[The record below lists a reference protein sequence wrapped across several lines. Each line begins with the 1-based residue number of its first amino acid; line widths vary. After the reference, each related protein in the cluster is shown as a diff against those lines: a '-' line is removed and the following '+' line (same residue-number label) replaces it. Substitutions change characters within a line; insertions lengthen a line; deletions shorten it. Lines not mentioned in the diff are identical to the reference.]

1 MCGIAGC
8 VAPAGEAPDR
18 GALERMGAALA
29 HRGPDDQGIAVE
41 GSVGLVNRRLAIVDP
56 TPAGHQPMRHG
67 GGRWWLTYNGEVFNH
82 RELRGEL
89 EPVPWAS
96 HADTESVLEAL
107 ARWGEGALPRFNGR
121 FGLAALDLDR
131 RRLLLARDRWGVK
144 PLYWA
149 RHAGAV
155 WFASEMS
162 ALFAAG
168 VPRRAL
174 PDVLAHAVVHGW
186 ANGEATPLEGIRRV
200 LPGALVSV
208 DLDTLETAE
217 RPWFEPAQ
225 LVDPE
230 RLAALAG
237 ESRPA
242 ITDMVE
248 GELRRSVAR
257 RLMSDVPVGTFLSGG
272 IDSSLVTAFTRE
284 EMPGVVAFNASVT
297 DQPAED
303 EHPFATRVA
312 DHLGVE
318 LRTVRMSAETWRAD
332 FVEAVR
338 HNEYPLMHESSIPMF
353 QIAALARRGG
363 VKVLLS
369 GEGADELFG
378 GYGFLH
384 AGLYRDYLRANRRWG
399 ALARL
404 AIDKLRRDG
413 PLALLRSRRGAAAA
427 EPPPVVPPEGSASSV
442 AFDREAAERA
452 HAAYASHAP
461 ERRALEAELLREL
474 STYLPHLLNRQDKNT
489 MQASIET
496 RVPFLDPHLAAL
508 ALCLPLEA
516 RMEPTRKGV
525 LRDIADRHLP
535 LEVARRRKR
544 GFGFDVRSYIEPR
557 ARPEFLLDGAL
568 RDLLEVDRTRW
579 AEATVPARSSAQAL
593 RLWSGEVW
601 CRAVLDGQRPDA
613 VAEALWDGGP

>member
-8 VAPAGEAPDR
+8 VAPARETPDR

-29 HRGPDDQGIAVE
+29 HRGPDDQGITVE
-41 GSVGLVNRRLAIVDP
+41 GPVGLVNRRLAIVDP
-56 TPAGHQPMRHG
+56 TPAGHQPMRHRH
-67 GGRWWLTYNGEVFNH
+67 GRWWLTYNGEVFNH

-89 EPVPWAS
+89 EPVAWRS
-96 HADTESVLEAL
+96 QADTESVLEAL
-107 ARWGEGALPRFNGR
+107 ARWGEGALTRFNGL

-131 RRLLLARDRWGVK
+131 GRLLLARDRWGVK

-149 RHAGAV
+149 RHEGAI
-155 WFASEMS
+155 WFASEMR

-174 PDVLAHAVVHGW
+174 PDVVAHAVVHGW
-186 ANGEATPLEGIRRV
+186 AGGGATPLEGIHRV
-200 LPGALVSV
+200 LPGAMLSV
-208 DLDTLETAE
+208 DLDTLEISE
-217 RPWFEPAQ
+217 RRWFEPAE

-230 RLAALAG
+230 RLAVLAG
-237 ESRPA
+237 RGRRELA
-242 ITDMVE
+242 DMVE
-248 GELRRSVAR
+248 SELRRSVSR

-272 IDSSLVTAFTRE
+272 IDSSLVTAFTRDE
-284 EMPGVVAFNASVT
+284 WPGVVAFNAAVT

-303 EHPFATRVA
+303 EHPFAVRVA

-318 LRTVRMSAETWRAD
+318 LETVPMSAASWRAD
-332 FVEAVR
+332 FVAAVQ
-338 HNEYPLMHESSIPMF
+338 HNEYPLMHESSVPMF
-353 QIAALARRGG
+353 QIASLARRGG

-384 AGLYRDYLRANRRWG
+384 AGLYIDHLRANGRWG

-404 AIDKLRRDG
+404 ALDKLRRDG
-413 PLALLRSRRGAAAA
+413 PVALVRGRRAAGG
-427 EPPPVVPPEGSASSV
+427 EPPPVVAPEGSAASV
-442 AFDREAAERA
+442 AFDAAASARA
-452 HAAYASHAP
+452 HDAYAGSTP

-474 STYLPHLLNRQDKNT
+474 SSYLPHLLNRQDKNT

-496 RVPFLDPHLAAL
+496 RVPFLDPQLASL

-516 RMEPTRKGV
+516 RMEPRRKGV

-535 LEVARRRKR
+535 REVSRRRKR
-544 GFGFDVRSYIEPR
+544 GFGFDVRRYIEPQ
-557 ARPEFLLDGAL
+557 ARPEFLQDGAL
-568 RDLLEVDRTRW
+568 RELLCVDRARW
-579 AEATVPARSSAQAL
+579 LEATAAPSAAQTL

-601 CRAVLDGQRPDA
+601 CRAVLEGQPA
-613 VAEALWDGGP
+613 GEVENALWRGGP

>member
-18 GALERMGAALA
+18 EALERMGAALA

-41 GSVGLVNRRLAIVDP
+41 GRVGLVNRRLAIVDP
-56 TPAGHQPMRHG
+56 TPAGHQPMRHRD
-67 GGRWWLTYNGEVFNH
+67 GRWWLTYNGEVFNH

-89 EPVPWAS
+89 EPAAWHS
-96 HADTESVLEAL
+96 QADTETVLEAL
-107 ARWGEGALPRFNGR
+107 TRWGEGALTRFNGL

-131 RRLLLARDRWGVK
+131 GRLLLARDRWGVK

-149 RHAGAV
+149 RHGGAI
-155 WFASEMS
+155 WFASEMR

-174 PDVLAHAVVHGW
+174 PDVVAHAVVHGW
-186 ANGEATPLEGIRRV
+186 ANGAATPLEGIHRV
-200 LPGALVSV
+200 LPGALLSV
-208 DLDTLETAE
+208 ALDTLEISE
-217 RPWFEPAQ
+217 RRWFEPAE

-237 ESRPA
+237 RDRRA
-242 ITDMVE
+242 LADMVE
-248 GELRRSVAR
+248 SELRQSVSR

-272 IDSSLVTAFTRE
+272 IDSSLVTAFTRDE
-284 EMPGVVAFNASVT
+284 WPGVVAFNAAVT

-318 LRTVRMSAETWRAD
+318 LETVPMSAASWRAD

-338 HNEYPLMHESSIPMF
+338 HNEYPLMHESSVPMF
-353 QIAALARRGG
+353 QIASLARRGG

-369 GEGADELFG
+369 GEGADEIFG

-384 AGLYRDYLRANRRWG
+384 AGLYLDHLRTNRRWG

-404 AIDKLRRDG
+404 ALDKLRRDG
-413 PLALLRSRRGAAAA
+413 PVALLRGRRHADG
-427 EPPPVVPPEGSASSV
+427 EPPPVVAPEGSAASV
-442 AFDREAAERA
+442 AFDADASARA
-452 HAAYASHAP
+452 HDAYSGSTP

-474 STYLPHLLNRQDKNT
+474 SSYLPHLLNRQDKNT

-496 RVPFLDPHLAAL
+496 RVPFLDPDVVSL

-516 RMEPTRKGV
+516 RMEPSRKGV
-525 LRDIADRHLP
+525 LRDISDRHLP
-535 LEVARRRKR
+535 QEVARRRKR
-544 GFGFDVRSYIEPR
+544 GFGFDVRRYIEPR

-568 RDLLEVDRTRW
+568 RELLGVDRARW
-579 AEATVPARSSAQAL
+579 AKATVPAPSAAQAL

-601 CRAVLDGQRPDA
+601 CRAVLEGQPTDE
-613 VAEALWDGGP
+613 VTDALWRGGP